1 MISSDDYMEIGR
13 ICSAGTSDVAN
24 LTGAGDDAP
33 DHPSLIRDSR
43 DTCQIITLIE
53 TRIHIGVIVRGN

>member
-1 MISSDDYMEIGR
+1 MIGNDDYMGESVA
-13 ICSAGTSDVAN
+13 SAAPEHLMFAN
-24 LTGAGDDAP
+24 LTGADAP